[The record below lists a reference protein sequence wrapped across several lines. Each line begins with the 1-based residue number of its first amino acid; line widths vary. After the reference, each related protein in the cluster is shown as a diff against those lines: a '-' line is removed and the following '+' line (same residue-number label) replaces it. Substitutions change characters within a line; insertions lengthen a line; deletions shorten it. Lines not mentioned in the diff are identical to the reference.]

1 MSYVGKIT
9 VIKTLALPIFT
20 QFLSVL
26 PNPPKETSID
36 IQNIFSRSIW
46 NNKRD
51 KIKRKV
57 IMNNYEEGGLK
68 LPHIE
73 SYCYALNMSWIQKL
87 LDPMSH
93 SQWKL
98 LLLDKIEKNNGVTK
112 YDYLKKSELKKFLL
126 SLTHFGGILSKIGQ
140 AY

>member
-1 MSYVGKIT
+1 LSYVGKIT
-9 VIKTLALPIFT
+9 VIITLALSIFT
-20 QFLSVL
+20 QFLSVF
-26 PNPPKETSID
+26 PNPPKETFID

-73 SYCYALNMSWIQKL
+73 SYCYALKMYWIQK
-87 LDPMSH
+87 
-93 SQWKL
+93 
-98 LLLDKIEKNNGVTK
+98 
-112 YDYLKKSELKKFLL
+112 
-126 SLTHFGGILSKIGQ
+126 
-140 AY
+140 

>member
-1 MSYVGKIT
+1 MNSWIHRELSYVGKIT
-9 VIKTLALPIFT
+9 VITTLALPILT
-20 QFLSVL
+20 QVISVL
-26 PNPPKETSID
+26 PNPPKETLID
-36 IQNIFSRSIW
+36 IQNIFFRFLW

-73 SYCYALNMSWIQKL
+73 SYCYALKMSWIQKL
-87 LDPMSH
+87 LIPMNH

-98 LLLDKIEKNNGVTK
+98 LLLDKIEKDWG
-112 YDYLKKSELKKFLL
+112 
-126 SLTHFGGILSKIGQ
+126 
-140 AY
+140 

>member
-1 MSYVGKIT
+1 
-9 VIKTLALPIFT
+9 VIITLALSIFT

-68 LPHIE
+68 LPHIV